1 LQKWLRE
8 HPESGTVWMTMS
20 TVITQ
25 SQEFAQFVMEEID
38 SLDLAEARA
47 SMYQANLLAFIG
59 KPQQFTEP
67 TLEQI
72 RWMIQ
77 E

>member
-1 LQKWLRE
+1 
-8 HPESGTVWMTMS
+8 
-20 TVITQ
+20 VITR

-38 SLDLAEARA
+38 SLGLAEARA
-47 SMYQANLLAFIG
+47 SMYQANLLALVG
-59 KPQQFTEP
+59 KPQQLTEP

-77 E
+77 K